1 MKIFDIIITSDKQYF
16 ATGTILSING
26 NNMWYST
33 YNANTQGTS
42 GGPVIDDNG
51 YVYGINTSIIR
62 SYVTQG
68 TAIYSALFEI
78 IVAEREAAARRWA
91 N

>member
-1 MKIFDIIITSDKQYF
+1 MKIFDIIITSDIKHK
-16 ATGTILSING
+16 
-26 NNMWYST
+26 
-33 YNANTQGTS
+33 TS